1 MVDQS
6 FTSLTLAKA
15 SAARSFV
22 PSFIT
27 DDFWKLSMF
36 GFLSVLSLSFFFLTA
51 WEYRSWRRL
60 SHIPGPRAAHFT
72 MLWLLRHAWIGNL
85 FPSMVDAG
93 NEYGDLVRI
102 GPNLLLCSDPDELR
116 RISGVR
122 SKYTKGPAYDAG
134 RVTEGDPHVASQR
147 DSVKHKALKAKM
159 GTAVSRNPTT
169 SFLLNPESN

>member
-15 SAARSFV
+15 AAAHSFV
-22 PSFIT
+22 HSFT
-27 DDFWKLSMF
+27 TVDFWRLSIF
-36 GFLSVLSLSFFFLTA
+36 GFLFFLSLSFVLLTA
-51 WEYRSWRRL
+51 WEYQSWRRL

-72 MLWLLRHAWIGNL
+72 ILWLLRHAWIGNL

-93 NEYGDLVRI
+93 NKYGDLVRI

-147 DSVKHKALKAKM
+147 DPIKHKALKAKM
-159 GTAVSRNPTT
+159 GTAVSRNV
-169 SFLLNPESN
+169 